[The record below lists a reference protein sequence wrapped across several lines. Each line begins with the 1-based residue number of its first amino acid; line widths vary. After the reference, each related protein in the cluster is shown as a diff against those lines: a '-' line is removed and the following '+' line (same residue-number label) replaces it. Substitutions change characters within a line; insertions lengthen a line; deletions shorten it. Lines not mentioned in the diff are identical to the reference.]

1 MGPGAGVPCL
11 ARTTTSEQ
19 VLAGKRGRVKSVAAL
34 MAERVVCLVEE
45 EDQPDARQLANGHAL
60 LRTLAVGLCGTDRE
74 IAAFTYGSAP
84 AGTDRLV
91 LGHEALAEVVQ
102 TGEGMV
108 RLRPGDLVV
117 PTVRR
122 PCTRIECPA
131 CRVGHQD
138 FCATGEFTERGICGA
153 GGFMTEHLVE
163 EEERYLVPVP
173 PAVGELGVL
182 VEPLSVVAKA
192 FAQLDAALTRL
203 PWEDDGARGLVLGAG
218 PIGVLTAMGLVAN
231 GARTVVYSRE
241 PTDGDRALFVR
252 SIGADYVSSEST
264 DVPGLVR
271 RHGRF
276 DVIIEAVGVPEF
288 AFKTLPALAAN
299 GAFILTGIPAPRPAI
314 DFDACGLMRDFVLQN
329 QLMFGTVN
337 AGRKSYEAAVR
348 MLEQF
353 LILFP
358 DAARRVIA
366 RRISLDEAPA
376 LLRAAG
382 DGAKTVIHIAEAGT
396 ATRDEGLRAAG

>member
-1 MGPGAGVPCL
+1 M
-11 ARTTTSEQ
+11 
-19 VLAGKRGRVKSVAAL
+19 KSVAAL

-45 EDQPDARQLANGHAL
+45 EDQPDARRLPYGHAL
-60 LRTLAVGLCGTDRE
+60 LRTLAVGVCGTDRE

-102 TGEGMV
+102 TGDGVV

-122 PCTRIECPA
+122 ACTRIECPA

-138 FCATGEFTERGICGA
+138 FCATGEFIERGICGA
-153 GGFMTEHLVE
+153 DGFMTELFV

-192 FAQLDAALTRL
+192 FAQLDATLTRL
-203 PWEDDGARGLVLGAG
+203 PWEDGGARGLVLGAG

-231 GARTVVYSRE
+231 GARAVVYSRE
-241 PTDGDRALFVR
+241 PKDGDRARLVR
-252 SIGADYVSSEST
+252 SIGADYVSSEAT

-271 RHGRF
+271 RLGRF

-314 DFDACGLMRDFVLQN
+314 DFDASGLMRDFVLQN

-366 RRISLDEAPA
+366 RRIALDEAPA
-376 LLRAAG
+376 SLRAAG
-382 DGAKTVIHIAEAGT
+382 GGAKTVIHIAEAGT

>member
-1 MGPGAGVPCL
+1 M
-11 ARTTTSEQ
+11 
-19 VLAGKRGRVKSVAAL
+19 KSVAAL

-45 EDQPDARQLANGHAL
+45 EDRPEARRLANGHAL

-74 IAAFTYGSAP
+74 IASFTYGSAP

-91 LGHEALAEVVQ
+91 LGHEALAEVMQ

-122 PCTRIECPA
+122 PCARIECPA

-138 FCATGEFTERGICGA
+138 FCATGEFIERGISGA
-153 GGFMTEHLVE
+153 GGFMTELFV

-173 PAVGELGVL
+173 PGVGELGVL

-203 PWEDDGARGLVLGAG
+203 PWENDAPRGLVLGAG

-231 GARTVVYSRE
+231 GYRAVVYSRE
-241 PTDGDRALFVR
+241 PTDGAQALFVR

-264 DVPGLVR
+264 DVAGLVR

-276 DVIIEAVGVPEF
+276 DVIIEAVGVPAF

-299 GAFILTGIPAPRPAI
+299 GAFILTGIPAPGPAI
-314 DFDACGLMRDFVLQN
+314 DFDASGLMRDLVLQN

-366 RRISLDEAPA
+366 RRIPLDEAPA
-376 LLRAAG
+376 LLRAG
-382 DGAKTVIHIAEAGT
+382 GGGAKTVIHIAEAAM